1 MLRRNMPS
9 AECQISGSK
18 GRYLVFTLPF
28 FQIPMMTTQHLSTRM
43 IGKKP
48 KNARNCE
55 SWASFHLHVGTRDH
69 VASLE
74 TCHRSASV
82 SGSECFWA
90 SPQSCT
96 SRANYG
102 AALPRP
108 ERSVSLWLRQ
118 EAQAMLRRGGGGLSP
133 IAQCPME
140 TKP

>member
-55 SWASFHLHVGTRDH
+55 SWVRTESQSGRDDDANSGTPSSGLLI
-69 VASLE
+69 VA
-74 TCHRSASV
+74 HHAMA
-82 SGSECFWA
+82 ECC
-90 SPQSCT
+90 QK
-96 SRANYG
+96 G
-102 AALPRP
+102 L
-108 ERSVSLWLRQ
+108 LI
-118 EAQAMLRRGGGGLSP
+118 RRGGWIQQVLVTSKSWKRR
-133 IAQCPME
+133 M
-140 TKP
+140 